1 MTAPLP
7 AAIAVRELHGGGA
20 RYELP
25 RRSLGLLR
33 FVGLLPL
40 GFGVFFSL
48 FAVVWMAMAASG
60 GGWFGWLFALWGL
73 PFFFAGCAPMAM
85 GLFIL
90 AGRCGVELR
99 GGALRVTERAGPFRW
114 TRRQP
119 VDAITRFNVRVADAS
134 SATALGFLG
143 SLAALDADCGK
154 PKPFLIAIGYPREWL
169 QALGDDLARRCN
181 LATPGRVLAPQKLT
195 VETVAEPL
203 RPPQPLAQ
211 EENLNQPA
219 GSNVTLEPQA
229 DGFALHVPPTGVWR
243 SNKFLLIF
251 GAFWCAFCALITG
264 LTIGTKDN
272 TILFAMLFLALFWA
286 IGIGMVFVAVKS
298 GRCRATIHATGDRL
312 RIAYVGVFRAQTREW
327 LRDEIAAICA
337 GPSGIEVNDRPVIEL
352 QIHPRTGG
360 KLGLLAGRDVA
371 ELQWIAA
378 VLRQAFGASSEPPT
392 ATGGPR
398 RTG

>member
-1 MTAPLP
+1 MNAPLP
-7 AAIAVRELHGGGA
+7 AAVAVRELMPDGV

-25 RRSLGLLR
+25 RRSIGPWR
-33 FVGLLPL
+33 FIGLLPL
-40 GFGVFFSL
+40 GFGAFFSL
-48 FAVVWMAMAASG
+48 FAVAWMMLAARG

-90 AGRCGVELR
+90 AGRCGIELR
-99 GGALRVTERAGPFRW
+99 GGALRVTEHAGPFRW

-134 SATALGFLG
+134 SATALSFL
-143 SLAALDADCGK
+143 SNLAALEAACDK
-154 PKPFLIAIGYPREWL
+154 PKPFCIALGYPREWL

-195 VETVAEPL
+195 VETVTEPL
-203 RPPQPLAQ
+203 RSPQPLAQ

-243 SNKFLLIF
+243 SNKSLLIF
-251 GAFWCAFCALITG
+251 GAAWCAFCALITG
-264 LTIGTKDN
+264 PAIVAKDN

-327 LRDEIAAICA
+327 SRDEIAAICA
-337 GPSGIEVNDRPVIEL
+337 GPSGVEVNHVPLIEL
-352 QIHPRTGG
+352 QIHPRAGG
-360 KLGLLAGRDVA
+360 KFGLLAGRDA
-371 ELQWIAA
+371 TELQWIAA
-378 VLRQAFGASSEPPT
+378 VLRQAFSAPSAPPQ
-392 ATGGPR
+392 
-398 RTG
+398 